1 MPRSENSTQQ
11 MILKRYACVPINLIK
26 RRKVGRKLIR
36 IWGKWRFE
44 EFCVVCFLKQDDCT
58 HTIVCSLHLWMI
70 CDIFY
75 CMIFNDLLKCY
86 DRCLR
91 YLYTWILLFPNFS
104 IFYFWNKREKKN
116 FIKRIKREIY
126 ISKDIANIFL
136 DVFIEF

>member
-36 IWGKWRFE
+36 NMGKMKIRRILCRLFPQARWLHTHDRLF
-44 EFCVVCFLKQDDCT
+44 FASLNDMWYFVLYDFQWFAKMLWKMLK
-58 HTIVCSLHLWMI
+58 
-70 CDIFY
+70 IF
-75 CMIFNDLLKCY
+75 I
-86 DRCLR
+86 R
-91 YLYTWILLFPNFS
+91 YTWILLFPNFS

-136 DVFIEF
+136 DV